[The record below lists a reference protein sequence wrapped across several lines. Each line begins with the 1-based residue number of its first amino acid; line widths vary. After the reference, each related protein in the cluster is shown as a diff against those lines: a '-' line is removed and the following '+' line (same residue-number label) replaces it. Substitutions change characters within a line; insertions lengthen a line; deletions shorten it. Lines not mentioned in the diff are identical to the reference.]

1 VILTSLLISNVK
13 LLHFMTHWLTFGTR
27 YSFFLKKKKYP
38 VPVMVSIN
46 WIYRNYK
53 VRWSLFPKFHHV
65 GGISFVVHAFFFIFL
80 FFLLKEHLFLTCS
93 SGDRLVATK
102 HWFQFPNPLNIEHMF
117 MLVLIVHSEE
127 HCWN

>member
-1 VILTSLLISNVK
+1 MKIVGWSWKVNKLSDFDVLVNLQRKITAFHDLLAYIRNTI
-13 LLHFMTHWLTFGTR
+13 FFFF
-27 YSFFLKKKKYP
+27 FFLNIYP

-65 GGISFVVHAFFFIFL
+65 GGISFVVRAFFFIFR

-93 SGDRLVATK
+93 SSDRLVATK
-102 HWFQFPNPLNIEHMF
+102 H
-117 MLVLIVHSEE
+117 
-127 HCWN
+127 